1 MAPGASRGHR
11 FAIRLRMA
19 IRTTTSKLPALTGA
33 YSDQD
38 RASVPHRW
46 PDGSS
51 LEGPSILELIRAGVL
66 SADVATLL
74 VSVVARRKSLIVVAA
89 GSGVGKSTLL
99 TALLPH
105 VPLDTRQ
112 IVLRGTYEAF
122 DFRLDPTVV
131 PRESVLIIN
140 EISPYLP
147 LYLWGPALR
156 RGLRFGREGY
166 AFHATAHAESVE
178 QLIAM
183 LSGPPLG
190 VPGRDIASLGT
201 VVLLE
206 APGNDPDRL
215 PGLHRVAGVWTMMSA
230 KDEALPEVFSLTRR
244 EGPWAPAHVD
254 LEAVAHWHIRSEGPG
269 ADLADVV
276 VAATTRGNAIGGSRS
291 MDDGSETVE

>member
-1 MAPGASRGHR
+1 M
-11 FAIRLRMA
+11 
-19 IRTTTSKLPALTGA
+19 
-33 YSDQD
+33 
-38 RASVPHRW
+38 
-46 PDGSS
+46 
-51 LEGPSILELIRAGVL
+51 

-74 VSVVARRKSLIVVAA
+74 VSVIARRKSLLVVAA

-183 LSGPPLG
+183 LSGPPVG

-206 APGNDPDRL
+206 ASGNDPDRL

-254 LEAVAHWHIRSEGPG
+254 LAAVAHWDIRSEGLG

-276 VAATTRGNAIGGSRS
+276 VAATTRGNAIGGSIS